1 MSPHGLCVTSRW
13 CWLVMALVALT
24 ATDAAP
30 PRLDAAPDNVGCT
43 LDNPFRLHRSVLP
56 SQYKLR
62 LVPDLDGDSFEG
74 HVDIRVRAEE
84 AVGKIRLHAER
95 ITLLTARVTRV
106 NDASS
111 GSLFRGVVYWSD
123 CEMIEI
129 NLAEDLVVGEEYD
142 ISMDY
147 HGELRDDMYGFYVS
161 TYTIGDVKKR
171 LAATQFQA
179 THARKAFPCFD
190 EPNFKA
196 RFEISVVAPPGYFCL
211 SNMPVKE
218 EKDLTG
224 GSREFIFKNS
234 PIMSPYLVAFVV
246 SDFSNLDD
254 EDNQEGGVHIKTWAR
269 ENALDR
275 ADYSLKVSRKMLDV
289 LEDYTNI
296 PYIDDGDDVE
306 FPFNKIDQVALPD
319 FSAGAMEN
327 WGLITYRETALLYDY
342 DNGPATSRRS
352 VAVTIAHELL
362 HMWFGNL
369 VTTHWWG
376 ATWLNEGFARSFQYY
391 VTDKVEAADWRMW
404 DQFVVDQQQ
413 AVFALDSLVTV
424 KALTHDVTSPAE
436 ASASFGTITY
446 NKGGSVLRMISNI
459 IGAENFQQALQDYL
473 VAHKYG
479 TVTPQDLF
487 NALKPYAPDAQL
499 SETDFESFLRSW
511 TEQPGFPVLNV
522 IRNYESNSAIVLQKR
537 FLFEGEQPEKYYVPL
552 TWVSQGSAFD
562 IPKPGAYHTPDTDI
576 LTLSSMPPSNEWV
589 IFNVQEAGYYRVNY
603 DSRNWELVSQYL
615 KDASKPLDGVHVLNR
630 AQLLDDA
637 FNLARAGLLP
647 YATALGLADY
657 LSREADYVPWSAA
670 LAAFAYLER
679 MLVNH
684 DKYPVFKGYVLRLI
698 DKLYEHYQFSVPDR
712 HDEKL
717 LLNKL
722 ATWACRLDNKKCNEA
737 AESALKA
744 YVDDNVPVAPDLR
757 SVVYC
762 YGVRALSGR
771 YWEAMW
777 DKYRTSQDD
786 VERGLIVAGLSCS
799 SDEARL
805 RQLLG
810 YSITLD
816 GPIRRQDAAS
826 VFSSVYGNPL
836 GVEVAL
842 EFLDENFEAIRIY
855 YGSMGSI
862 NNIVTGIA
870 GRLTTLEQRNKLQS
884 FIEKHADNLGATAQ
898 SALAT
903 VDDNLKWVTEYQDII
918 FSVFEDKVLKQ
929 YRLDPWVRP
938 ERYIL
943 RFEPDLEAET
953 FTGHMYIILSTD
965 IETDVIT
972 LHSQGIQVNYVS
984 VQDGGWFPKEIYHS
998 HSYDE
1003 TLEFLHLYTK
1013 EPMFTYIDYII
1024 YMEFSGTLRDNMYGF
1039 YISKYDDD
1047 NNNERR
1053 LAATQFQPTH
1063 ARKAFP
1069 CFDEPN
1075 FKRMTSPQKH
1085 SFQSLRKCPH
1095 IFWQSSFPIS
1105 SIIFRTW
1112 ARPNALP
1119 WADYSLQISRS
1130 LLETLEVYTS
1140 SNYTDRTQSSPFDKV
1155 DQVALPDFSAGAME
1169 NWGLVTYRE
1178 SMLLFNDG
1186 TAFARKGIATVIAHE
1201 LTHMW
1206 FGNLVTTHWWD
1217 ATWLNEGFAQYF
1229 QYYITDKVKPDWRL
1243 MDQFLVDTHQGVFA
1257 SDSLISVAAL
1267 SSPAY
1272 TPAQVSGRFGGITYS
1287 KGAAVIRMLSSII
1300 GEDQFQKALQVY
1312 LRRNRY
1318 STTTPDDLFEV
1329 LKLHAHETGLSARY
1343 FDGFLRSWTERP
1355 GFPVITVRRDSAL
1368 SQVRVTQS
1376 RFLLRK
1382 PSTEDP
1388 TLYFVPLTWVV
1399 QGEDFSVRKPQGYL
1413 LDIHKETVIPLQGQN
1428 DKWILFN
1435 VQSTAAFAAFS
1446 YLQRMLIRNERYSVF
1461 QNYILNL
1468 LEERYRHFNF
1478 EDQDNHIDKLL
1489 LNRVSAWACSLEHTH
1504 CTNTARDSLHS
1515 FLDRRILVPADLRS
1529 VVYCYGIRHSASD
1542 YWHKLLNEYKES
1554 KDSAERALLMLLE
1567 YSIEGTFIR
1576 RQDASSVFTNVYS
1589 NARGVEV
1596 ALNFLDNNFD
1606 KVLEYYGSMGAISN
1620 IVVGIAGRLTTE
1632 RAERKLE
1639 AFLTRHESNLGK
1651 AVTAAALETVDE
1663 NLEWLKENDKTI
1675 LDVLERHN
1683 WGLITYRETALLF
1696 DEANGPE
1703 SARRRVAVVI
1713 AHELA
1718 HMWFGNLATT
1728 AQWDT
1733 TWLNEGFAEYFEYLA
1748 VDGVHP
1754 EWRMREQFVVDD
1766 MMSALAADAFV
1777 TANPLTRAVCSP
1789 ADATGAFESLT
1800 YTKGA
1805 SVLRMFSYIVGED
1818 NFREALR
1825 RYLNANAFKAVEP
1838 EELFREL
1845 KVYSEE
1851 AGLSYPEMD
1860 ELLHTWTEQSGYPM
1874 VLVMRDYKE
1883 RTARISQVRYQT
1895 MPLRFDYPPFYVPLT
1910 WTQRGFG
1917 FDVGRPQLYLTT
1929 DEPSK
1934 VMEGMPSNDTW
1945 VIFNIQRT
1953 GFYRVN
1959 YDFTNWE
1966 LITNYLNSE
1975 ANPLDGIHVLNRAQ
1989 LVDDVL
1995 AFGRSGNLPYT
2006 NILQLLDYLH
2016 RETDYM
2022 PWTAFFNGIS
2032 YINRMLLNREEYPR
2046 FKVSLQYYCT
2056 EYKNESFRLSDF
2068 FTKIKLFRYFNNKN
2082 KHIVSTCFNFHRYRL
2097 ESSQCSPQKQ
2107 RNDEQY
2113 VLNLILKLYNR
2124 FEFKTQQTHLD
2135 NLLLNQVSSWACAL
2149 DHPHCTTSAVT
2160 LLQEFLDGGK
2170 PALNFPITLYKD
2182 IGPSNIFLDNF
2193 TQFYKK
2199 L

>member
-744 YVDDNVPVAPDLR
+744 YVDDNVP
-757 SVVYC
+757 
-762 YGVRALSGR
+762 
-771 YWEAMW
+771 
-777 DKYRTSQDD
+777 
-786 VERGLIVAGLSCS
+786 
-799 SDEARL
+799 
-805 RQLLG
+805 LLG

-1075 FKRMTSPQKH
+1075 FKSMFSVTVKTPPYYHALGNTRVMHTYVWDDFSTEAQFSITPKM
-1085 SFQSLRKCPH
+1085 STYLLAIVVSDFKY
-1095 IFWQSSFPIS
+1095 IEDKPIDGG
-1105 SIIFRTW
+1105 IIFRTW

-1140 SNYTDRTQSSPFDKV
+1140 SNYTDRTQSSPFDK
-1155 DQVALPDFSAGAME
+1155 
-1169 NWGLVTYRE
+1169 
-1178 SMLLFNDG
+1178 
-1186 TAFARKGIATVIAHE
+1186 
-1201 LTHMW
+1201 
-1206 FGNLVTTHWWD
+1206 
-1217 ATWLNEGFAQYF
+1217 
-1229 QYYITDKVKPDWRL
+1229 
-1243 MDQFLVDTHQGVFA
+1243 
-1257 SDSLISVAAL
+1257 
-1267 SSPAY
+1267 
-1272 TPAQVSGRFGGITYS
+1272 
-1287 KGAAVIRMLSSII
+1287 
-1300 GEDQFQKALQVY
+1300 
-1312 LRRNRY
+1312 
-1318 STTTPDDLFEV
+1318 
-1329 LKLHAHETGLSARY
+1329 
-1343 FDGFLRSWTERP
+1343 
-1355 GFPVITVRRDSAL
+1355 
-1368 SQVRVTQS
+1368 
-1376 RFLLRK
+1376 
-1382 PSTEDP
+1382 
-1388 TLYFVPLTWVV
+1388 
-1399 QGEDFSVRKPQGYL
+1399 
-1413 LDIHKETVIPLQGQN
+1413 
-1428 DKWILFN
+1428 
-1435 VQSTAAFAAFS
+1435 
-1446 YLQRMLIRNERYSVF
+1446 
-1461 QNYILNL
+1461 
-1468 LEERYRHFNF
+1468 
-1478 EDQDNHIDKLL
+1478 
-1489 LNRVSAWACSLEHTH
+1489 
-1504 CTNTARDSLHS
+1504 
-1515 FLDRRILVPADLRS
+1515 
-1529 VVYCYGIRHSASD
+1529 
-1542 YWHKLLNEYKES
+1542 
-1554 KDSAERALLMLLE
+1554 
-1567 YSIEGTFIR
+1567 
-1576 RQDASSVFTNVYS
+1576 
-1589 NARGVEV
+1589 
-1596 ALNFLDNNFD
+1596 
-1606 KVLEYYGSMGAISN
+1606 
-1620 IVVGIAGRLTTE
+1620 
-1632 RAERKLE
+1632 
-1639 AFLTRHESNLGK
+1639 
-1651 AVTAAALETVDE
+1651 
-1663 NLEWLKENDKTI
+1663 
-1675 LDVLERHN
+1675 N